1 MKNQN
6 EQKGF
11 QLTEEGQRIF
21 ANKKQENEL
30 GKRQGEKNKN
40 DPSRTSPRKPFLEK
54 PAAQNNQNDQSNQ
67 QPSAG
72 SVSNQENAHS
82 TEERAAQINTERS
95 FNREL
100 NIRDEQLAQDIQEAI
115 EKEMSLSVAASNIQV
130 VAESGIV
137 TLEGKVST
145 KEERMIAGDIAVA
158 FAGFGKV
165 NNYLDVIN
173 PKKW

>member
-21 ANKKQENEL
+21 TNQKQENEL
-30 GKRQGEKNKN
+30 GKRQGEKSKN
-40 DPSRTSPRKPFLEK
+40 NPAHTRTSPREPFFEK
-54 PAAQNNQNDQSNQ
+54 PAAQKQSNQ
-67 QPSAG
+67 QPSTG
-72 SVSNQENAHS
+72 SVSNQENAHI
-82 TEERAAQINTERS
+82 TEERTAQRNLERS

-100 NIRDEQLAQDIQEAI
+100 NIRDEQLAQDVQEAI
-115 EKEMSLSVAASNIQV
+115 EKEMSLSVAVSNIQV

-137 TLEGKVST
+137 TLEGKVFT
-145 KEERMIAGDIAVA
+145 KEERMIAGDIAIA

-165 NNYLDVIN
+165 NNYLDVISQ
-173 PKKW
+173 KKW